1 MTVTVK
7 HIARLLLVVGAIF
20 VVLYAVNSHK
30 NATPGLTGATRSQ
43 FVNGLLELCAK
54 KPAANKRMSAEL
66 HAQYCG
72 CVADGMA
79 ARLSND
85 DLKVKATLESM
96 MDAAIAPCAEQ
107 ARKTMDL
114 SPHSN

>member
-1 MTVTVK
+1 
-7 HIARLLLVVGAIF
+7 
-20 VVLYAVNSHK
+20 
-30 NATPGLTGATRSQ
+30 
-43 FVNGLLELCAK
+43 LLELCAK

-85 DLKVKATLESM
+85 DLKTFNPKSKDEIKAMANVQSL